1 MSWLPPV
8 LPERVEI
15 DDLVFV
21 PLTPDLLRDDY
32 AAVMRDVPMLRAWS
46 GQDWPTPD
54 FTIEDDLLD
63 LQRHHQEQRA
73 GVALTFSVLVDAVV
87 QGCIYVR
94 PFIDALRTRA
104 IEPPEGSTVP
114 LTDAVVRGW
123 LHERPAVDLIRAS
136 LTWLGRAPFDFSRIW
151 WQANSD
157 VPDQLLGCD
166 RLGLS
171 TVIRIGQTPIWELRS

>member
-8 LPERVEI
+8 LPERVDV

-21 PLTPDLLRDDY
+21 PLTP
-32 AAVMRDVPMLRAWS
+32 
-46 GQDWPTPD
+46 
-54 FTIEDDLLD
+54 E
-63 LQRHHQEQRA
+63 
-73 GVALTFSVLVDAVV
+73 
-87 QGCIYVR
+87 
-94 PFIDALRTRA
+94 
-104 IEPPEGSTVP
+104 P